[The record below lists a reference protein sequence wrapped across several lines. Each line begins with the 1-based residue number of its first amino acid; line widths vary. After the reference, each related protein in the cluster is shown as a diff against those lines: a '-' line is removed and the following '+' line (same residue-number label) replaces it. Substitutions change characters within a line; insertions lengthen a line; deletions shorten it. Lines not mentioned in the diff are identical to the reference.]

1 MKEETTTMTK
11 TCDTVR
17 RSRHNGRSGP
27 GLSFVHVLLICLM
40 LLLLPSSAATIPSLL
55 EEVDVSSL
63 SYITTILTY
72 SFPDDGELPKQ
83 SSLERRCSTLPHALS
98 CGAIVD
104 TLQRRVVFTV
114 VVPRGITVENIQIA
128 DGRVSTYFA
137 LTHRPLQF
145 TLSPAIFATTR
156 EMVIRYPSHETIIR
170 EPLDTPIRSTF
181 VVSED
186 TNPLPVEVPGGY
198 YDSGDVI
205 NLPSTDGILCIG
217 ALMDGDDVIVLSS
230 SRGCEPFFLT
240 VPQGTAPGA
249 YDLVMLSLGSG
260 KAELETSPVT
270 INKQELPFEVSLQSD
285 SLSLGEPIIT
295 TLSTTELIDRCHVAL
310 VSPDTSEIARS
321 EFKDCSRMA
330 LGTSTTWIPG
340 RYQVRITAITWW
352 ATSTV
357 TVPVDLVGLAPD
369 HADIVVDREDY
380 RPGDDLVVRIESSG
394 ESCETSVL
402 DDELNAVTRTEG
414 CGERSI
420 HLDET
425 VSPGPYIVQTRVYS
439 HGRLTGMA
447 SRVVEVQE
455 WEPVVSS
462 PMESLCQRG
471 SFLVDGEPI
480 ACLREG
486 QHCSALSTSIPGC
499 LCFDIKGEPVAACRP
514 TDICDSHGCRPQP
527 RTSPYIIVQTPGS
540 CKARQGSKEFDCITP
555 GEVCSGHCLCMDE
568 RGPISSCDTSQTCT
582 IGGCIETELEFETR
596 VFTPNKVSSPEIAD
610 GTTLTWTGI
619 VRFEDTPLDSSTSR
633 EVSSMGRLGFLPP
646 RNATVDVTG
655 TMWSISLPVEG
666 RLSPG
671 TYDAVLEVHHRE
683 RIAAVRR
690 ALEVLYPPDER
701 ELSVKVRRF
710 TPSRIDVAD
719 LLQGVSIRLELEI
732 NDRTG
737 KQVAGLSADDIAVSL
752 DKLEPVFSSASY
764 DHESGTWIVV
774 ATFQSTSPP
783 GSNYVKV
790 SVSSFGRNGAARML
804 MDVVGDAPAAMHISH
819 INPGTADRPLFNL
832 LLSVG
837 FSLEVHLTIASLDTI
852 TEDDFTVTL
861 DGTDIT
867 RTLSHS
873 VSTEKGVKLHLTR
886 IRLPPGPSRGRSLEL
901 TVTMDS
907 PGGKLSDSVPVMLE
921 GNPGNWQNMRG
932 EAP

>member
-1 MKEETTTMTK
+1 M
-11 TCDTVR
+11 
-17 RSRHNGRSGP
+17 
-27 GLSFVHVLLICLM
+27 
-40 LLLLPSSAATIPSLL
+40 
-55 EEVDVSSL
+55 SSL
-63 SYITTILTY
+63 SYTTTIITY

-104 TLQRRVVFTV
+104 KLRRRVVFTV
-114 VVPRGITVENIQIA
+114 VVPGGITVENLQIA
-128 DGRVSTYFA
+128 DDRVSTSFA
-137 LTHRPLQF
+137 LTYRPLQF
-145 TLSPAIFATTR
+145 IISPAIFATTR
-156 EMVIRYPSHETIIR
+156 EMVIRYPSHETFIR
-170 EPLDTPIRSTF
+170 KPLDTPIRSTF

-186 TNPLPVEVPGGY
+186 TRRLDVEVPGGY

-205 NLPSTDGILCIG
+205 NLPSADGVLCIG

-230 SRGCEPFFLT
+230 SRGCEPFFLS
-240 VPQGTAPGA
+240 VPQGTAPNA
-249 YDLVMLSLGSG
+249 YNLVLLSLGTG

-270 INKQELPFEVSLQSD
+270 INKQELPFEVRLQSD

-295 TLSTTELIDRCHVAL
+295 TLTTTEQIDRCQ
-310 VSPDTSEIARS
+310 VSLESQDMGEIARS

-330 LGTSTTWIPG
+330 LGTSTTWVPG
-340 RYQVRITAITWW
+340 RYQVRVTAITWW

-369 HADIVVDREDY
+369 HAQIVVDREAY
-380 RPGDDLVVRIESSG
+380 RPGDDVVISIESSG
-394 ESCETSVL
+394 ESCETSIL
-402 DDELNAVTRTEG
+402 DDELNAMTRTEG

-420 HLDET
+420 HLDDT

-447 SRVVEVQE
+447 SRVVKVQE

-462 PMESLCQRG
+462 PMDSLCQRG
-471 SFLVDGEPI
+471 TFLVDGEPI

-486 QHCSALSTSIPGC
+486 QHCSALSTAIPGC
-499 LCFDIKGEPVAACRP
+499 LCFDTRGEPVAACRP

-540 CKARQGSKEFDCITP
+540 CKVRQGSKEFDCIAL

-568 RGPISSCDTSQTCT
+568 RGPISSCNAGQTCT
-582 IGGCIETELEFETR
+582 IDGCIETELEFETR
-596 VFTPNKVSSPEIAD
+596 VFSPNKVSSPVIAD
-610 GTTLTWTGI
+610 GTTLSWTGI

-633 EVSSMGRLGFLPP
+633 EVSSVGRLGFLAPQ
-646 RNATVDVTG
+646 NATVDVSG
-655 TMWSISLPVEG
+655 TLWTFSLPVEG
-666 RLSPG
+666 RITPG
-671 TYDAVLEVHHRE
+671 IYDAVLEVYYRE

-690 ALEVLYPPDER
+690 AIEVLYPDDER
-701 ELSVKVRRF
+701 ELTVKVRRF

-732 NDRTG
+732 NDGTG
-737 KQVAGLSADDIAVSL
+737 NPGAGLSADDIAVSL

-764 DHESGTWIVV
+764 DKGSGTWIVV

-783 GSNYVKV
+783 GSNYIKV
-790 SVSSFGRNGAARML
+790 SVSSLGRNGAARML
-804 MDVVGDAPAAMHISH
+804 MEVVGDAPAAMHISH

-832 LLSVG
+832 LISVG
-837 FSLEVHLTIASLDTI
+837 FSLEVHLTVSSLETI

-867 RTLSHS
+867 RALSHS
-873 VSTEKGVKLHLTR
+873 VSTENGVKLHLTR
-886 IRLPPGPSRGRSLEL
+886 IRLPPGPSRGQSLEL

-907 PGGKLSDSVPVMLE
+907 PGGELSDSVQVMLE
-921 GNPGNWQNMRG
+921 GNPGNWRNLRG